1 MGNLEMTFD
10 KIIKKLKEV
19 CFSYPE
25 TEIEE
30 PNMSII
36 NNEVDILC
44 HSVRIEFERYENDGI
59 FEIERLQ
66 EWLDK
71 IEDLAFKIDDYE
83 EETAVEEDDKKL
95 TLP

>member
-1 MGNLEMTFD
+1 MNSYE
-10 KIIKKLKEV
+10 IINRLKV
-19 CFSYPE
+19 IFFGSPE
-25 TEIEE
+25 YNEIQE
-30 PNMSII
+30 PNMRLI
-36 NNEVDILC
+36 NDEVDILC

-83 EETAVEEDDKKL
+83 EETAVDDDDNG
-95 TLP
+95 

>member
-1 MGNLEMTFD
+1 MNSYEIINRL
-10 KIIKKLKEV
+10 KIIFLGSSV
-19 CFSYPE
+19 N

-30 PNMSII
+30 PNMRLI
-36 NNEVDILC
+36 NDDVDILC

-71 IEDLAFKIDDYE
+71 IEDLAFRIDDYE
-83 EETAVEEDDKKL
+83 EETAVKDDDRE
-95 TLP
+95 